1 MMLMRLGDPASAPWC
16 LAHSLIL
23 GAVLVAIEVPETA
36 SKSGDTATA
45 EFLFAGMV
53 SGAAGFN
60 SGVWAGLGGDSGSE
74 AGSLGV
80 LPFLQGTNS
89 RSDSSTCSQQQP
101 SWANLHAQ

>member
-16 LAHSLIL
+16 LAHSLML
-23 GAVLVAIEVPETA
+23 GAVLVAIDVPETA
-36 SKSGDTATA
+36 SKSGETATA
-45 EFLFAGMV
+45 EFLSAGMV

-80 LPFLQGTNS
+80 LPFLQGTCN
-89 RSDSSTCSQQQP
+89 RSDSGTSSRQRR
-101 SWANLHAQ
+101 W